1 MNYIETTNWL
11 FNQLPMYQTKG
22 AIAYKADLSNT
33 LALCNHLNNPHRYF
47 KSIHI
52 AGTNGKGSTSSML
65 ASILQEAGYKVGLF
79 TSPHL
84 KDFRE
89 RIKINGKPISKEFVV
104 SFVEENKTFFED
116 NSLSFFEMSTGLAF
130 SYFANQ
136 KVDVAILEVG
146 MGGRLDS
153 TNVIDPILSIITNIG
168 LDHQQ
173 FLGNNLQSIA
183 AEKSG
188 IIKSHV
194 PVVIGEYVEETK
206 AVFER
211 IATEKLAEIHFAQD
225 KYFPLYESDLKG
237 DYQQA
242 NKTTVLTAVSMLR
255 VYFSIT
261 NDQIIRGLLNVVK
274 NTGLLGRWQI
284 LNQHPF
290 VVCDTAHNA
299 HGLSIVMNQLKN
311 VKYNNLHIV
320 LGVVND
326 KNLNDI
332 FPLFPKNAKYY
343 FAKPNVSRG
352 LDETILSAEAK
363 KYDLFGDVY
372 TSVKEAYGAA
382 LQSASTNDAIYV
394 GGSTFVVAEIV

>member
-1 MNYIETTNWL
+1 
-11 FNQLPMYQTKG
+11 MYQTKG

-52 AGTNGKGSTSSML
+52 GGTNGKGSTSSML
-65 ASILQEAGYKVGLF
+65 ASILQEAGYRVGLF

-89 RIKINGKPISKEFVV
+89 RIKINGKPISKDFVV
-104 SFVEENKTFFED
+104 SFVEENKSFFED
-116 NSLSFFEMSTGLAF
+116 NNLSFFEMTTGLAF

-136 KVDVAILEVG
+136 KVDVAIFEVG

-173 FLGNNLQSIA
+173 FLGNTLQAIA
-183 AEKSG
+183 TEKAG

-194 PVVIGEYVEETK
+194 PVVIGEYVEETRP
-206 AVFER
+206 VFENV
-211 IATEKLAEIHFAQD
+211 ATEKIAEIHFAQD
-225 KYFPLYESDLKG
+225 KSFPLYESDLKG

-242 NKTTVLTAVSMLR
+242 NKKTVLTAVSLLR
-255 VYFSIT
+255 VHFSIT
-261 NDQIIRGLLNVVK
+261 NDNIVSGLLNVVK
-274 NTGLLGRWQI
+274 NTGLLGRWQV

-299 HGLSIVMNQLKN
+299 HGLNIVMNQLKN
-311 VKYNNLHIV
+311 IKYDILHIV

-332 FPLFPKNAKYY
+332 LPLLPKNAKYY
-343 FAKPNVSRG
+343 FAKPNVLRG
-352 LDETILSAEAK
+352 LDENVLKAEAEK
-363 KYDLFGDVY
+363 VGLFGDIY
-372 TSVKEAYGAA
+372 TSVTEAYNAA
-382 LQSASTNDAIYV
+382 LQSASENDAIYV